1 MDPLLKRFVDEERQ
15 RLEQAAPATS
25 AKPGAA
31 AVTDEWRAGV
41 GSADEYMS
49 LFDLDL
55 TITFMNRLQ
64 PGVPDVVGL
73 PVLTCIDPSKHEA
86 FLQATAAAY
95 VSGLPHYYETQ
106 GTGPNGRPVA
116 YRSWVVPLSG
126 REGPATFASVSVDI
140 THLGRVQRELE
151 ERTKRAAEE
160 HRVLEAQLAQ
170 AQKMQALGQLTGGIA
185 HDFNNLLTVIIGSLS
200 L

>member
-1 MDPLLKRFVDEERQ
+1 MHNDLKRFIEAERQ
-15 RLEQAAPATS
+15 RREQGALPTNS
-25 AKPGAA
+25 KPGAA

-64 PGVPDVVGL
+64 PGIPDVVGL
-73 PVLTCIDPSKHEA
+73 PVLSCIEPSKHEL

-95 VSGLPHYYETQ
+95 VSGLPHYYETR

-126 REGPATFASVSVDI
+126 QQGPATFASVSVDI
-140 THLGRVQRELE
+140 THLGLAKPFTESAL
-151 ERTKRAAEE
+151 AAA
-160 HRVLEAQLAQ
+160 VLEALREPPELRAE
-170 AQKMQALGQLTGGIA
+170 
-185 HDFNNLLTVIIGSLS
+185 
-200 L
+200 